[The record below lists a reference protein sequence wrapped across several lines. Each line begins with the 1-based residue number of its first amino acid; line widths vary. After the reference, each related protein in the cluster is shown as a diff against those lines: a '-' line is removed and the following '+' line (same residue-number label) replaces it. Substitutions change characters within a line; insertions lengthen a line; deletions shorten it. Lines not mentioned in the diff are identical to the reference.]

1 MARQVFD
8 LPAPITRTASDL
20 RFQFNLAIDP
30 GLVSGG
36 ASGYRLRE
44 IYIQSYGDIYV
55 AVGSSRT
62 ENPYWSGD
70 ELTAEWEQSAKAL
83 IVSVGGHELVI
94 PGPNSPLVRADLRDP
109 TEAYAWTLVGSRVA
123 ELRTFLTNVAAL
135 TGTPDFTAVLDDDQA
150 LEITGTIAGGLSG
163 TLAGPVTL
171 GHVPL
176 RITGTIAG
184 GLSGALSGTV
194 TAELTLGEF
203 NTVGRRTVV
212 LALITAGERDDV
224 YRDADNGD
232 PAGTV
237 HAGSDLELRPGQ
249 SITRIRI
256 RRGGREFRLWDNP
269 SGDALGGAGGF
280 LHEGGAGADLN
291 LTIQTRDAG
300 EFTLPYQGGGPNFA
314 NFDESGHVADLH
326 AIVEGIRFIVA
337 FWRPHPPLDIEGPV
351 AGGLD
356 GTLSGEVML
365 MPVPAGDLT
374 ARARLGRPAAEVEAV
389 PRPLTARPGIAR
401 LRISEG
407 ALPHPLT
414 ARAALG
420 RPIGVVDPEPEAL
433 TARARLGRPVALVEP
448 LPETLTARAR
458 LGRPVAEVEAI
469 PAPIVVRART
479 ARPIA
484 EVEAVPGELTAR
496 ATLDR
501 PVAAVEAVP
510 APIAARARLDPPVVL
525 VEADPAALAARA
537 RLGRP
542 IALVDPVPREALA
555 ARARLG
561 RPAGRVAGLD
571 PAAAGTARETARS
584 LAGRDQVFAL
594 EIEHPDITEPAR
606 IVADTAEHTVEG
618 NRYIPLAFH
627 ARVPQ
632 SREGEVRNAVLRID
646 NVGEELMEWV
656 DASDGGRGAS
666 MRVLR
671 LIPPVA
677 DGDESV
683 VAWEVEMSVGVA
695 EVTNEYVTVSLTDEP
710 IFGRPAVI
718 MRHDPATS
726 PGLF

>member
-1 MARQVFD
+1 MTTSI
-8 LPAPITRTASDL
+8 AP
-20 RFQFNLAIDP
+20 P
-30 GLVSGG
+30 
-36 ASGYRLRE
+36 
-44 IYIQSYGDIYV
+44 
-55 AVGSSRT
+55 
-62 ENPYWSGD
+62 P
-70 ELTAEWEQSAKAL
+70 
-83 IVSVGGHELVI
+83 
-94 PGPNSPLVRADLRDP
+94 
-109 TEAYAWTLVGSRVA
+109 
-123 ELRTFLTNVAAL
+123 
-135 TGTPDFTAVLDDDQA
+135 TAVPQA
-150 LEITGTIAGGLSG
+150 RSTRAPTSSSG
-163 TLAGPVTL
+163 
-171 GHVPL
+171 
-176 RITGTIAG
+176 
-184 GLSGALSGTV
+184 
-194 TAELTLGEF
+194 
-203 NTVGRRTVV
+203 
-212 LALITAGERDDV
+212 
-224 YRDADNGD
+224 
-232 PAGTV
+232 PASRSRGF
-237 HAGSDLELRPGQ
+237 
-249 SITRIRI
+249 RIRSS
-256 RRGGREFRLWDNP
+256 GREFRLWDNP

-326 AIVEGIRFIVA
+326 AIVEGVRFIVA

-401 LRISEG
+401 PHISEG

-458 LGRPVAEVEAI
+458 LGRP
-469 PAPIVVRART
+469 
-479 ARPIA
+479 
-484 EVEAVPGELTAR
+484 
-496 ATLDR
+496 
-501 PVAAVEAVP
+501 
-510 APIAARARLDPPVVL
+510 
-525 VEADPAALAARA
+525 
-537 RLGRP
+537 

-561 RPAGRVAGLD
+561 RTDGRIAGLD
-571 PAAAGTARETARS
+571 PVAAGTARETARS

-594 EIEHPDITEPAR
+594 EIEHPDIAEPAR

-671 LIPPVA
+671 LIPPVS